1 VKAIQ
6 NARILSPSGKIQAG
20 STVLFSQKI
29 IEVGEN
35 VEIPS
40 HAEIIDAE
48 DAYLS
53 PGLIDCH
60 SHLGLFEDGVG
71 QEYADGNE
79 LTDPVTP
86 ALRAID
92 AANPRDRAFHEA
104 LRGGVTTI
112 GLFPGSGNVIG
123 GQGATLKTFAPRG
136 LVSDIVLDPFMGM
149 KMALGENP
157 IRIYRNA
164 KRSPT
169 TRMAEAA
176 LIREALI
183 KTQDYLSKRK
193 KTQAEENNEKS
204 PETNLGWEALA
215 KVLDRTVPACV
226 HAHRGQDLE
235 TAVRLSE
242 EFEFRLILEHASEA
256 HRIIDLL
263 KETKTPCV
271 LGPTFNFR
279 TKLETREKTFH
290 THKLLFEN
298 KIPFAITLD
307 HPVLPLWFLNV
318 AAGLAV
324 RDGLPEA
331 EAFKAIT
338 TFPAEFLGQGDRLG
352 QITPDFDADL
362 ILWDGHPL
370 QSMSRTKLVFVDGQ
384 LAYDRKADIGPD
396 WTWYS

>member
-1 VKAIQ
+1 MKVIQ
-6 NARILSPSGKIQAG
+6 NARVLSPSGKIQAG
-20 STVLFSQKI
+20 LAVLFDRKI
-29 IEVGEN
+29 VEVGKN
-35 VEIPS
+35 IEIPS
-40 HAEIIDAE
+40 QAEIIDAE
-48 DAYLS
+48 DCYLS

-60 SHLGLFEDGVG
+60 SHLGLFEDGAG

-92 AANPRDRAFHEA
+92 AVNPRDRAFHEA
-104 LRGGVTTI
+104 LRGGITAI

-123 GQGATLKTFAPRG
+123 GQGATMKTFAPRG

-157 IRIYRNA
+157 IRVYRNA

-183 KTQDYLSKRK
+183 KTQDYLSKREK
-193 KTQAEENNEKS
+193 AQIKENTEKC
-204 PETNLGWEALA
+204 PEKNLGWEALA
-215 KVLDRTVPACV
+215 KVLDRTVPACI

-235 TAVRLSE
+235 TAIRLSE

-279 TKLETREKTFH
+279 TKLETREKTFD
-290 THKLLFEN
+290 THKLLFEY

-307 HPVLPLWFLNV
+307 HPVIPLWFLNV

-324 RDGLPEA
+324 RDSLPEA
-331 EAFKAIT
+331 AAFKAIT
-338 TFPAEFLGQGDRLG
+338 TAPAEFLGQDDRLG
-352 QITPDFDADL
+352 QITPGFDADL
-362 ILWDGHPL
+362 VLWDGHPL
-370 QSMSRTKLVFVDGQ
+370 QSMSRTKLVFVEGQ
-384 LAYDRKADIGPD
+384 LAYDRKADTGPD
-396 WTWYS
+396 WIWYS